1 MDVDRE
7 KPLVIFKAGSTFP
20 ALATAEG
27 DFEDWIRRGLGDLP
41 LPVQVVD
48 PGNQAG
54 YPAADRLAGVII
66 TGSHG
71 MVTEGEPWLPA
82 AEHWLR
88 GLVERGVPI
97 LGICYGH
104 QLLARAM
111 GGAVDYRDRG
121 IEIGTA
127 TVFRTEAA
135 RADGLLRG
143 LPEAFPVQV
152 VHRQF
157 VRHLPRGAVVLA
169 TSNEEPHHAFRIG
182 SRAWGL
188 QFHPEF
194 SPEVM
199 RHYIECLTPQLR
211 MEGLESERLLSEV
224 RATPAAGRL
233 LPRFAELAQTWV
245 WHGDS
250 RSAGP
255 SVLV

>member
-1 MDVDRE
+1 MDEDRD
-7 KPLVIFKAGSTFP
+7 KPLIILKAGSTFP

-27 DFEDWIRRGLGDLP
+27 DFDDWIHRGLGDLP
-41 LPVQVVD
+41 LPVHVVD
-48 PGNQAG
+48 PRAQAG
-54 YPAADRLAGVII
+54 LPEAGRLAGVII

-71 MVTEGEPWLPA
+71 MVTEGEPWLPG
-82 AEHWLR
+82 AEQWLR
-88 GLVERGVPI
+88 GLVARGVPV

-104 QLLARAM
+104 QLLARAL

-127 TVFRTEAA
+127 TVFRTKAA
-135 RADGLLRG
+135 RADGLLRS
-143 LPEAFPVQV
+143 LPEAFPAQV

-194 SPEVM
+194 SPDVM
-199 RHYIECLTPQLR
+199 RYYIECLTPQLR
-211 MEGLESERLLSEV
+211 MEGLEPERLLSQV

-233 LPRFAELAQTWV
+233 LPRFAELAQAWV
-245 WHGDS
+245 LHGGS
-250 RSAGP
+250 RFAGS
-255 SVLV
+255 SVLA